1 MKGFVRKSVWAD
13 VSIVAASMRDADVAE
28 LKASTNTTPEEAL
41 YRGLL
46 HNVFGGGKTLTICL
60 PDGTPTAMFGVA
72 PSGQADV
79 GYIWLLAT
87 NDLKKVQTQFIRE
100 CRGYIAEISQG
111 YRVVCNYTDAR
122 NTLHHRWL
130 QWTGFTFIKRH
141 ENFGVGKVPFLEF
154 CQITEAAYV

>member
-13 VSIVAASMRDADVAE
+13 VATVAASMRDADVAE
-28 LKASTNTTPEEAL
+28 IKASTGSTPEEAL

-46 HNVFGGGKTLTICL
+46 HTAFGGRTMTICL

-100 CRGYIAEISQG
+100 CRRYIVEISQG
-111 YRVVCNYTDAR
+111 YRVVFNFTDAR

-130 QWTGFTFIKRH
+130 KWTGFTFIKRH
-141 ENFGVGKVPFLEF
+141 ENYGVGGKPFLEF

>member
-28 LKASTNTTPEEAL
+28 IRASTNTPPEEAL

-46 HNVFGGGKTLTICL
+46 HNAFGGRTLTICL
-60 PDGTPTAMFGVA
+60 PDGTPTAMMGVA
-72 PSGQADV
+72 PSGKAGV

-100 CRGYIAEISQG
+100 CRQGIAELTQG
-111 YRVVCNYTDAR
+111 YRLVYNYTDAR

-130 QWTGFTFIKRH
+130 RWTGFTFIKRH
-141 ENFGVGKVPFLEF
+141 ENYGVEQRPFLEF